1 MTEGEQLAGCGF
13 ASNKYAATFVPARL
27 QLVSAAAK
35 RYDKKNL
42 YTAASAPPRFFP
54 PGVHVLSSHLT
65 LLRWRHGF
73 FAATVCNALIF
84 ATWSM
89 SGQFAIASDPAAIAG
104 SADDQT
110 GYRAPSIGCSVAAD
124 SFENQVWAKVG
135 ETICLRCHTETGDAA
150 DSGFRLVKPSAIL
163 DRDAISSNGE
173 AFWTMALRTDQG
185 ESWLLAKASG
195 RIDHGGGEAVVAG
208 SSEWKI
214 LESFVRR
221 AQIAGAVP
229 DEVAG
234 EAALDNTGNLFDA
247 IRMISDTQLLRRVSL
262 SLTGRLPTDQE
273 RADVAQRGAVAFDE
287 VLDRMMDEV
296 AFYDRLKEGFNDIL
310 LTVGIEDNAETI
322 LSYDH
327 FEKTRLWFQDYDL
340 GEVAEEMRERAR
352 WELARVYREALLREP
367 YELIAHIV
375 RNEKPFTEIV
385 TADYVMVSP
394 YTARSY
400 GIFEDIKERFKNPA
414 DPFEF
419 VPAKLK
425 ALTGRDGN
433 TQESPTG
440 FYPHSGLLS
449 TFHYLRRYPSTET
462 NRNRLRARMVYQHWL
477 GVDVM
482 SLAPRS
488 TDATA
493 VDSAYEIPTMQAAD
507 CVVCHK
513 IVDPISGVFQDYDF
527 EGHLGPRKEGWYQ
540 DMFEAGFEQ
549 ESMPA
554 SERWRA
560 AQWLGERLVADPR
573 FAGAV
578 VEHVYY
584 ILFGRKV
591 MLPPTD
597 LDDPYF
603 TERRCAYRAQRMLI
617 ETTAERFVESGYN
630 LKEVFKSLIRSDFYR
645 ADGLDTATERPERS
659 AQLDDI
665 GVVRLL
671 SPEQLERKVAAI
683 FGKPWGQ
690 LNDSLA
696 ILYGGIDSIA
706 VTERNMDPSGAMGA
720 VQRMLA
726 NDVAC
731 EHVASDFRRDAGERN
746 LFPTIEPNVVPGT
759 DEGERAIRAAIVHLH
774 ERLLGYEDAPDSPRV
789 DQTFRLFDG
798 IIGEAKQTE
807 GLEPR
812 ETYYC
817 GGRDEYRSEDP
828 HFTLRAWRAVV
839 TYLLRQQ
846 SFLYE

>member
-1 MTEGEQLAGCGF
+1 MINYCSPPQ
-13 ASNKYAATFVPARL
+13 VP
-27 QLVSAAAK
+27 
-35 RYDKKNL
+35 
-42 YTAASAPPRFFP
+42 PPRFQP
-54 PGVHVLSSHLT
+54 PGVHVLSSHLNP
-65 LLRWRHGF
+65 LRWPRGF
-73 FAATVCNALIF
+73 VVATVCNALIL

-89 SGQFAIASDPAAIAG
+89 SSQLTLAADPAAVALSG
-104 SADDQT
+104 DDQT
-110 GYRAPSIGCSVAAD
+110 GNRAPTFGCSVASE
-124 SFENQVWAKVG
+124 SFENQVWTKVG
-135 ETICLRCHTETGDAA
+135 ETICLRCHTESGDAA
-150 DSGFRLVKPSAIL
+150 DSGFRLVKPRSIV
-163 DRDAISSNGE
+163 DHDAISSNGE
-173 AFWTMALRTDQG
+173 AFWKMAMRTDQG

-208 SSEWKI
+208 SSEWRV

-221 AQIAGAVP
+221 AQTTGAVR
-229 DEVAG
+229 DDLAG
-234 EAALDNTGNLFDA
+234 GAALKSSGKLFDA
-247 IRMISDTQLLRRVSL
+247 VQMISDTQLLRRVTL
-262 SLTGRLPTDQE
+262 SLAGRLPTVQE
-273 RADVAQRGAVAFDE
+273 RADVAQRGTAAFNE
-287 VLDRMMDEV
+287 VLDRVMDEA

-327 FEKTRLWFQDYDL
+327 FEKTRLWYQNHDL
-340 GEVAEEMRERAR
+340 GEVPKEMQERTR

-375 RNEKPFTEIV
+375 RNDKPFTEIV
-385 TADYVMVSP
+385 TADYIMVSP
-394 YTARSY
+394 YTSRGY
-400 GIFEDIKERFKNPA
+400 GIYDEIKERFKNPD

-425 ALTGRDGN
+425 ALTGRNGK

-440 FYPHSGLLS
+440 FYPHAGLLS

-462 NRNRLRARMVYQHWL
+462 NRNRLRARMIYQHWL

-493 VDSAYEIPTMQAAD
+493 VGAAYEIPTMQAAD

-540 DMFEAGFEQ
+540 DMFEAGFEK

-573 FAGAV
+573 FAIAV

-597 LDDPYF
+597 IDDPYF
-603 TERRCAYRAQRMLI
+603 TQRRCAYRAQRMLI
-617 ETTAERFVESGYN
+617 ETTAELFGESGYN

-645 ADGLDTATERPERS
+645 ADGLNTAEERPERL
-659 AQLDDI
+659 AELDDI

-683 FGKPWGQ
+683 FGKPWGR

-706 VTERNMDPSGAMGA
+706 VTERNMDPSGAIGA

-731 EHVASDFRRDAGERN
+731 EHVAADFRRDAVERN
-746 LFPTIEPNVVPGT
+746 LFPAIEPNVVPGT
-759 DEGERAIRAAIVHLH
+759 DDSERTIRAAIVHLH

-798 IIGEAKQTE
+798 IIRQAKQTE

-812 ETYYC
+812 ESYYC
-817 GGRDEYRSEDP
+817 GGRDDYRSEDP

-846 SFLYE
+846 AFLYE